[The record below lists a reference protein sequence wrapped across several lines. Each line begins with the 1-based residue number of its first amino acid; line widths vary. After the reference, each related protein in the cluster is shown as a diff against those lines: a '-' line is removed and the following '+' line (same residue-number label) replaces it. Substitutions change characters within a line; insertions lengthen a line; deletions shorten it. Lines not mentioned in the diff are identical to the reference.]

1 MDLDFPEEAEEF
13 RVEVREFLKQEL
25 PSWWMDFFV
34 DDDRVLPFVT
44 GFCQKL
50 GAKGWLTLNWPEE
63 YGGSDDV
70 FRQNV
75 IREEMW
81 GAGEPRGWQY
91 MSSNYVAPTIIRY
104 GTDEQKERF
113 LKPIAAGEMFWC
125 QGFTEP
131 DAGSD
136 LAGVKLLAEDTGSG
150 FRLNGQKAWISYA
163 AHSGY
168 CFLMARTD
176 PASSRHAGLSMLLVD
191 MKTPGITVRPVEAMT
206 NQPLLYNEIHF
217 DDAEV
222 PYDTLLGPLNQ
233 GWEVAMSSLERER
246 IGVAWG
252 GRIQKRLDELV
263 DFVKET
269 RDGAGRL
276 LSERRDVRAKLAR
289 LRAKNRALRL
299 FMNKVISTQTGDG
312 STLSDSAI
320 YKVLAGDTTLETAQL
335 AMELGGKRGLLRHQD
350 PMSVMGEGPYMC
362 WGHALP
368 VQIAGGSSEIQRNII
383 AQHRLGLPRR

>member
-1 MDLDFPEEAEEF
+1 MDLDFPAEAEAF
-13 RVEVREFLKQEL
+13 RVEVRAFLEQEL
-25 PSWWMDFFV
+25 PPWWMDFFV
-34 DDDRVLPFVT
+34 DDDRVLPFVAE
-44 GFCQKL
+44 FCKKL

-63 YGGSDDV
+63 YGGTDNV
-70 FRQNV
+70 FLQNV

-104 GTDEQKERF
+104 GTEEQKERF

-136 LAGVKLLAEDTGSG
+136 LAAIKLLAEDTGNG
-150 FRLNGQKAWISYA
+150 FKLNGQKAWISYA
-163 AHSGY
+163 SHSDH

-191 MKTPGITVRPVEAMT
+191 MKTPGITVRPVKAMT

-222 PYDTLLGPLNQ
+222 PYDTLLGPLNE
-233 GWEVAMSSLERER
+233 GWQVAMWSLERER

-252 GRIQKRLDELV
+252 GRVQRRLDELL
-263 DFVKET
+263 DFVKEAK
-269 RDGAGRL
+269 DAAGRR
-276 LSERRDVRAKLAR
+276 LSERRDVRTKLVR
-289 LRAKNRALRL
+289 LRAKNRALGL
-299 FMNKVISTQTGDG
+299 FMNKVISAQKSDN
-312 STLSDSAI
+312 STLSASAI
-320 YKVLAGDTTLETAQL
+320 YKALAGDLTLETAQL
-335 AMELGGKRGLLRHQD
+335 AMELGGKRGLLRHHD

-383 AQHRLGLPRR
+383 ARHGLGLPRG